1 MEHSGGRVERSTRGA
16 DLVVL
21 NARIWAAPEMAIAAP
36 STLVV
41 RNGVIVSTDAGDEVP
56 VDLPRFD
63 AEGRVVTAGFWNCH
77 VHFTERVWTGARR
90 GNAAELQCHL
100 DDMLLSRGFTTVLDL
115 SSDPRTTLALA
126 RRIDSG
132 ELRGPRIVTA
142 ATGIRPW
149 RGIPFYV
156 RESVPWFLRWLLP
169 GPATSWGAAVTVA
182 FQARQGAGLTKLFTG
197 SYVTPTR
204 VKPMRLAVAR
214 AAVRAAHQRGMLV
227 LAHPSNHVGTRVAVE
242 AGVDA
247 LAHVPDET
255 EGTEELLRF
264 AADRG
269 IRVVPTLSMFATTVT
284 TDEAYLAPIR
294 AALRGFVGAGG
305 RVLFGT
311 DVGYMAER
319 ATNGEFRAL
328 AASGLTAADILRTLT
343 TEPAMFLRDEH
354 AGTVDVGKRA
364 DLTILNTTSDAAGP
378 EDFADIRAVIRG
390 GRVAYGDG
398 DGGDGRRAQF
408 DSSPT

>member
-1 MEHSGGRVERSTRGA
+1 MEQSVGRLERSTPGA
-16 DLVVL
+16 DLVVV

-36 STLVV
+36 STLIV
-41 RNGVIVSTDAGDEVP
+41 RNGLISSTDAGDDAP
-56 VDLPRFD
+56 ADLPRFN

-90 GNAAELQCHL
+90 GNTAELQFHL
-100 DDMLLSRGFTTVLDL
+100 DDMLLSRGFATVLDL

-142 ATGIRPW
+142 GTGIRPW
-149 RGIPFYV
+149 RGTPFYV

-169 GPATSWGAAVTVA
+169 GPATPWGAAATVA
-182 FQARQGAGLTKLFTG
+182 FQARQGARLTKLFTG

-204 VKPMRLAVAR
+204 VKPMRPAVAR
-214 AAVRAAHQRGMLV
+214 AAVRAAHQRRMLV
-227 LAHPSNHVGTRVAVE
+227 LAHPSNHVGTRIAVE

-255 EGTEELLRF
+255 EGTEELLGL

-269 IRVVPTLSMFATTVT
+269 IRIVPTLSMFAATVT
-284 TDEAYLAPIR
+284 ADEAYLAPIR
-294 AALRGFVGAGG
+294 AALRGFVSAGG

-319 ATNGEFRAL
+319 GTSGEFRAL

-343 TEPAMFLRDEH
+343 IEPAEFMQDDD
-354 AGTVDVGKRA
+354 AGTVAVGKRA
-364 DLTILNTTSDAAGP
+364 DLTILNSRLGAAEP
-378 EDFADIRAVIRG
+378 DDFADIRAVIIN
-390 GRVAYGDG
+390 GRIAY
-398 DGGDGRRAQF
+398 A
-408 DSSPT
+408 TA

>member
-1 MEHSGGRVERSTRGA
+1 MERSGGRVERSTPGA

-21 NARIWAAPEMAIAAP
+21 NARIWAAPDMAIAAP
-36 STLVV
+36 ATLIV
-41 RNGVIVSTDAGDEVP
+41 RNGLITSIEAGADAPADW
-56 VDLPRFD
+56 PRFD
-63 AEGRVVTAGFWNCH
+63 ADGRVVTAGFWNCH

-90 GNAAELQCHL
+90 GNTADLQFQL

-149 RGIPFYV
+149 RGTPFYV
-156 RESVPWFLRWLLP
+156 RESVPWFLRWLMP
-169 GPATSWGAAVTVA
+169 APATPWGAVLTVA
-182 FQARQGAGLTKLFTG
+182 LQSRQGAGLTKLFTG

-204 VKPMRLAVAR
+204 VKPMRAAVAH
-214 AAVRAAHQRGMLV
+214 AAVRAAHQRQMLV
-227 LAHPSNHVGTRVAVE
+227 LAHPSNQVGTRVAVE

-247 LAHVPDET
+247 LAHVPDDT
-255 EGTEELLRF
+255 EGTEELLRL
-264 AADRG
+264 AAERG
-269 IRVVPTLSMFATTVT
+269 IRIVPTLSMFEATVT

-294 AALRGFVGAGG
+294 ASLRGFVGAGG

-319 ATNGEFRAL
+319 ATTGEFRAL
-328 AASGLTAADILRTLT
+328 AASGLSATDILRTLT
-343 TEPAMFLRDEH
+343 TEPAQFLRDDA
-354 AGTVDVGKRA
+354 AGTIEVGKRA
-364 DLTILNTTSDAAGP
+364 DLTVLNGRSETVDLDDFSDIA
-378 EDFADIRAVIRG
+378 AVIRS
-390 GRVAYGDG
+390 GRIAYST
-398 DGGDGRRAQF
+398 A
-408 DSSPT
+408 